1 VNREDDMNAMRGW
14 TIGGL
19 AVGAIG
25 IGILWAAGVEFP
37 FYPPPGLLILGA
49 GAAFVAFAP
58 WRWAPGVGVAL
69 GVFMIVGFVASS
81 VVSGTGTD
89 NLLGEHGT
97 GAAIG
102 QVIQLVGV
110 ITALVAG
117 VVATRQAYRE
127 PVAR

>member
-1 VNREDDMNAMRGW
+1 MSALRGW

-19 AVGAIG
+19 VVGAIG

-58 WRWAPGVGVAL
+58 WRWAAGVGAAL
-69 GVFMIVGFVASS
+69 GLFVIVGFVLSS
-81 VVSGTGTD
+81 VISGTGTD

-97 GAAIG
+97 GAAVG

-117 VVATRQAYRE
+117 VIATRRAYRQ
-127 PVAR
+127 PVSR